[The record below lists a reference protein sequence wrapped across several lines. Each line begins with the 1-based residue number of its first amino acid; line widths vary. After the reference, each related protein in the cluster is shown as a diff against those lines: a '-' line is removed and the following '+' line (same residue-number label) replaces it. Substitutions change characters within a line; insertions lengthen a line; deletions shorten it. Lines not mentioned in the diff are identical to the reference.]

1 MKNKIYILLIIVLTI
16 FNFNVIKASEV
27 TDTTNQDI
35 NKIYG
40 DRNNVQNYGVVKRGI
55 TITKNNLS
63 NILKTPYVNPNLKIY
78 DYAKI
83 LNDDETEKIYSKIIS
98 FKNKTNMEFII
109 VTINSNY
116 SDSENDTY
124 ASDFYDYND
133 FGLDTYNYDGLLL
146 LRNANSMSPYYN
158 LYAFGEACV
167 VFPVSELNY
176 ILDEIYP
183 EFVNKQYL
191 KGINKVLDELNDYYD
206 INPDG
211 SGYVDDNGIYHESF
225 KPPYLLAI
233 IISVVSTIIIMIS
246 LLSNHKMVKQVTEA
260 SIYID
265 ENSIK
270 YTKKED
276 NKIYDHT
283 RSYIN
288 SGHDSSGG
296 SFGSG
301 GGSFSSSGSSIG
313 SSGRGHTSGGGRHG

>member
-1 MKNKIYILLIIVLTI
+1 MKNKFYLLLIIILTI
-16 FNFNVIKASEV
+16 FNFNIIKAEEI
-27 TDTTNQDI
+27 TDSSIQDT

-40 DRNNVQNYGVVKRGI
+40 DRNKSKNYGVVKRGI
-55 TITKNNLS
+55 IITENNIS
-63 NILKTPYVNPNLKIY
+63 NILKTPYVDPNLKIY

-109 VTINSNY
+109 VTINDNY
-116 SDSENDTY
+116 SDYDNDTY

-167 VFPVSELNY
+167 VFPAYKLSD

-191 KGINKVLDELNDYYD
+191 EGINKVLDELNNYYD
-206 INPDG
+206 INPNG

-225 KPPYLLAI
+225 KVPYLLAI
-233 IISVVSTIIIMIS
+233 IISVITTLIIMIII
-246 LLSNHKMVKQVTEA
+246 LSKHKMIKQTIEA

-276 NKIYDHT
+276 NKIQDYT
-283 RSYIN
+283 RSYSN
-288 SGHDSSGG
+288 STSSSSG
-296 SFGSG
+296 SSG
-301 GGSFSSSGSSIG
+301 GSSIG
-313 SSGRGHTSGGGRHG
+313 SSGRGFTSGGGRHG